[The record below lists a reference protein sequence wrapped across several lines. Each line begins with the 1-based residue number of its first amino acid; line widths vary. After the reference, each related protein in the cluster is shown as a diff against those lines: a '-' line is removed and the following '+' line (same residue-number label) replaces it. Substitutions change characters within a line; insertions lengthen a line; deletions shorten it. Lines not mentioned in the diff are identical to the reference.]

1 MEHYPGVK
9 ARQLKEIVRHA
20 ELELKKNDAYGVLQV
35 GVFSDV
41 CAKKNVKVRIIHEP
55 TPKNQAHSAVHQYP
69 RDNLEL
75 AAALA
80 NLASDD
86 VTRVGDI
93 Q

>member
-41 CAKKNVKVRIIHEP
+41 CANVRIIHEP